1 MSFSRSL
8 KKWRVQIALS
18 SQRTL
23 TLKKNWR
30 LWYKQL
36 EVHEAL
42 CMQSPSK
49 GVVHDKSPYKA
60 CSMWL
65 IQWTHALQLIL
76 SDNFH
81 LYSDYIL
88 PTTISTKACTCYN
101 LCKLSWKQC
110 LHNTYIL
117 AYMYTAT
124 SFLSWC
130 NMLAGLCLWCSI
142 FYWLSPLQF
151 QQLAHQALS
160 SRTILFSGFSTLEEK
175 DNC

>member
-1 MSFSRSL
+1 M
-8 KKWRVQIALS
+8 KHYAI
-18 SQRTL
+18 
-23 TLKKNWR
+23 
-30 LWYKQL
+30 
-36 EVHEAL
+36 
-42 CMQSPSK
+42 PSK

-130 NMLAGLCLWCSI
+130 NMLAGPGVCLWCSI

-151 QQLAHQALS
+151 QQLAYQAAETAEGNHALS
-160 SRTILFSGFSTLEEK
+160 SLVVHALSSLVVSLL
-175 DNC
+175 